1 MEKWCIW
8 FKRFDENGKCYAAG
22 VIMEEYMHKSSAVRA
37 AKKRFSSD
45 DSIEW
50 IVSQEN
56 PWCISEYYTDRD
68 KFPIQRS
75 D

>member
-1 MEKWCIW
+1 MEKWRIW
-8 FKRFDENGKCYAAG
+8 FKKFDKNGKCYAAG
-22 VIMEEYMHKSSAVRA
+22 VVMEKYIHKSSAVRA